1 MTISKDS
8 DGDME
13 AVSAFPADQ
22 SQATAVEARLIRDLA
37 LEVVDY
43 AESVSDGAGGLIDI
57 PKKKHVYL
65 RAEPGFPCGFAEF
78 VTAIN
83 ELTRKLAAGKQFIVL
98 FLAGAPT
105 SEDLAAI
112 ESMKS
117 ECDCTILACVWTIGA
132 HSPVSTPL
140 KDLSALQNA
149 DLVALAN
156 QCQISVNGETVF
168 AMNVNSGRGLS
179 KLLLELASVT
189 T

>member
-1 MTISKDS
+1 M
-8 DGDME
+8 
-13 AVSAFPADQ
+13 
-22 SQATAVEARLIRDLA
+22 
-37 LEVVDY
+37 
-43 AESVSDGAGGLIDI
+43 
-57 PKKKHVYL
+57 YL

-78 VTAIN
+78 VPAIN
-83 ELTRKLAAGKQFIVL
+83 ELTRKLAAGKQVIVL

-117 ECDCTILACVWTIGA
+117 ECDCTILACVWTSGA